1 MEELVNQLRLLLA
14 ATMKMYYKAHVMHW
28 NVEGADFPQYHD
40 FFGDVYEELF
50 GALDPVA
57 EHMRFLNVKAPA
69 ALSSLI
75 GMGSITD
82 TVTEDADFA
91 SMVEDFQTANQATI
105 ELCRAAI
112 TAADDAGE
120 PAVSNFLQER
130 LGAHQKLEWKIR
142 SLLA

>member
-1 MEELVNQLRLLLA
+1 MEELIASLKNLLGGTL
-14 ATMKMYYKAHVMHW
+14 KMYYKAHVMHW

-40 FFGDVYEELF
+40 FFGDVYDELF
-50 GALDPVA
+50 AALDPIA
-57 EHMRFLNVKAPA
+57 EHLRFLNVKVPA
-69 ALSSLI
+69 S
-75 GMGSITD
+75 MGSLVAMNGVSD
-82 TVTEDADFA
+82 DVADDADFA
-91 SMVEDFQTANQATI
+91 SMVQDFQTANQATI
-105 ELCRAAI
+105 ALCREAI